1 MDVIIFLMN
10 NAMNEET
17 FVRVTLRLPKRL
29 HERVATEADRKTSTT
44 NAEVV
49 SRLEMSFLGD
59 AGQQE
64 GAKAAVTK
72 EDLLGLKTDIE
83 ALLDRKLLSLVMALN
98 AGDSSF
104 GQKKS

>member
-1 MDVIIFLMN
+1 
-10 NAMNEET
+10 
-17 FVRVTLRLPKRL
+17 
-29 HERVATEADRKTSTT
+29 
-44 NAEVV
+44 
-49 SRLEMSFLGD
+49 MSFLGG

>member
-1 MDVIIFLMN
+1 M
-10 NAMNEET
+10 
-17 FVRVTLRLPKRL
+17 
-29 HERVATEADRKTSTT
+29 
-44 NAEVV
+44 
-49 SRLEMSFLGD
+49 
-59 AGQQE
+59 
-64 GAKAAVTK
+64 TK

>member
-1 MDVIIFLMN
+1 MN

-17 FVRVTLRLPKRL
+17 FVRVTLRLPKSL

-49 SRLEMSFLGD
+49 SRLEMSFLGG